1 MKIIPSSNS
10 NNIGTNSNNDGGNAV
25 SDGMTISSLSLS
37 LLCPYFYAN
46 QCNGGSPSSKT
57 VSDACF
63 LTIEDLKTLA
73 DGDNNDSISS
83 KNKANP
89 MSPRE
94 SVVPLGQSEIN
105 TNRITKSD
113 IEKLQQWMEEFLTI
127 ESYDNESDDRFI
139 NASTKG
145 NTIIIGYYL
154 YYISIIIFLS
164 I

>member
-1 MKIIPSSNS
+1 
-10 NNIGTNSNNDGGNAV
+10 
-25 SDGMTISSLSLS
+25 MTISSLSLS

-46 QCNGGSPSSKT
+46 QCNGGVPSSKT

-89 MSPRE
+89 MSPPE
-94 SVVPLGQSEIN
+94 SVVSLGQSEIN

-113 IEKLQQWMEEFLTI
+113 IEKLQQWMVEFLTI
-127 ESYDNESDDRFI
+127 ESYDNETDDRFI

-145 NTIIIGYYL
+145 NAIIIGYYL

>member
-46 QCNGGSPSSKT
+46 QCNGGAPSSKA

-83 KNKANP
+83 SKNKANP
-89 MSPRE
+89 VSPRE
-94 SVVPLGQSEIN
+94 SVPLGQPEIN

-113 IEKLQQWMEEFLTI
+113 IEKLQQWLLEFLTI
-127 ESYDNESDDRFI
+127 ESNDNQSDDRFI

-145 NTIIIGYYL
+145 NTIIIGYYT
-154 YYISIIIFLS
+154 I
-164 I
+164 